1 MILNYIGAFA
11 LLSSCGVALR
21 WGGLD
26 ERLASLAFILAT
38 ITSRLFT
45 ESNYVH
51 TENMVMVIDAVLL
64 VVLVSI
70 ALRSDRYWPM
80 WAAAFQLVGTSVHVA
95 SMAETGDF
103 KWAYAVGLIF
113 WTYPVLVALVVGT
126 WLEARHRQRWLQPA
140 E

>member
-70 ALRSDRYWPM
+70 ALRSDRFWPM
-80 WAAAFQLVGTSVHVA
+80 WAAAFQLVAVTVHFA
-95 SMAETGDF
+95 SLTETGSF
-103 KWAYAVGLIF
+103 AWAYAVGLLF
-113 WTYPVLVALVVGT
+113 WTYPVLIALMVGT
-126 WLEARHRQRWLQPA
+126 WMEARYRSR
-140 E
+140 